1 MEDLP
6 QLGFIKQEVRG
17 QYPGMVVINMEKQEE
32 RHHYG
37 VACKHV
43 TEGGEVGILKRRKE
57 LVA

>member
-6 QLGFIKQEVRG
+6 QLGVIKQEVRG
-17 QYPGMVVINMEKQEE
+17 QDPGMVIINMDKQEE

-43 TEGGEVGILKRRKE
+43 LGGGEVGILEQCQE